1 MANKFNLKIYATD
14 KVVFDGECEFLVLPA
29 TDGEYAILANH
40 EDLLVALVLGETR
53 FVTDGKTNVFFTG
66 LGFAYVENNSVM
78 VFVDTAERPEE
89 IDIRRA
95 EEAKQRAEE
104 KLRSESS
111 KQEYYHTKASL
122 ARAMSRMKE
131 AARHRRGF

>member
-14 KVVFDGECEFLVLPA
+14 KVVFDGECESLVLPA

-53 FVTDGKTNVFFTG
+53 FVTEGKTNVFFTG
-66 LGFAYVENNSVM
+66 LGFAYVENNSVV

-89 IDIRRA
+89 IDVRRAQEALERA
-95 EEAKQRAEE
+95 EEQMRQKQS
-104 KLRSESS
+104 L
-111 KQEYYHTKASL
+111 QEFKMSQASM
-122 ARAMSRMKE
+122 ARALSRLKGS
-131 AARHRRGF
+131 RHYQGL